1 MKTQIANPKYSRY
14 TPAGEDNPDWKFPKT
29 VIDLWTAVIA
39 DVTQPVSERD
49 RAARCLK
56 LYLAKIEEAE
66 ERINRDDEKYGR
78 DYSGRAEANHTV
90 AQMLAGATY
99 ISSLWESPD
108 DYTIEIIKGKDGVER
123 TEVVR
128 VKEVEAPEATPG
140 PAPTFKPAIPLPVL
154 APSAEEQKAVREM
167 SFDER
172 FSPATVAA
180 RVAAIERE
188 AAQMR
193 ASREQTE

>member
-56 LYLAKIEEAE
+56 LYLAKVEEAE

-128 VKEVEAPEATPG
+128 VKEVEAPEPTPG
-140 PAPTFKPAIPLPVL
+140 PHRNSSLRFRFQSCPFPDVEK
-154 APSAEEQKAVREM
+154 QAVNETNLT
-167 SFDER
+167 FDER
-172 FSPATVAA
+172 YSEQAIAA
-180 RVAAIERE
+180 RVKAIITE
-188 AAQMR
+188 AAEARRM
-193 ASREQTE
+193 REQ